1 MKWPDQLRLTPLLM
15 VVATLMFSVKV
26 QGVYR
31 GVTLISTGVTKAQ
44 AETPSPQQMPSEPAK
59 APEGAGHDNP
69 MSQTPPSPGEMDV
82 LQSLAAR
89 RDQLDQRAN
98 ELEMRDKLL
107 RAAEDRVGTKI
118 TELKK
123 IEASIK
129 ALIEQ
134 QDAVK
139 EAELQNLVRVY
150 STMKAKEAAPIFD
163 KLDMTVLISM
173 IQRMPPAKIAPIL
186 AIMDPKKANELT
198 IKLASIKTLP
208 DAAPEGLGDGPLNP
222 PKPTQTSANDSKP
235 QGNNGSNNNS
245 ANANNNAQGANNNQQ
260 PNPATN
266 QPAPPQAS
274 QLRPPGLLQPLPG
287 NGARAPGPNG
297 G

>member
-1 MKWPDQLRLTPLLM
+1 M

-31 GVTLISTGVTKAQ
+31 GVTIISTGVTKAQ
-44 AETPSPQQMPSEPAK
+44 AETPSPQQTPSEPAK
-59 APEGAGHDNP
+59 SAESAGHDNP
-69 MSQTPPSPGEMDV
+69 MSQTPPSPGELDV

-235 QGNNGSNNNS
+235 QANNASTNAS
-245 ANANNNAQGANNNQQ
+245 NANNNAQAASNNQQ
-260 PNPATN
+260 PNPAAN